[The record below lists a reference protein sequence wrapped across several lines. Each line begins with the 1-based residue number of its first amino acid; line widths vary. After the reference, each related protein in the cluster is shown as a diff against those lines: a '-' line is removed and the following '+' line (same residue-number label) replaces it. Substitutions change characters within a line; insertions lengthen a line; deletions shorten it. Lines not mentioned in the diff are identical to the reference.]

1 MTTIAFC
8 AGILAADSRVTVDSE
23 AGGTRIF
30 ICQKLY
36 RKTVKID
43 GQTEEVILAT
53 AGESAPGEL
62 FTEWF
67 GTGKDVTEM
76 RDTFVLGEAD
86 FEVLVLKHDGLF
98 EVDKY
103 CHLSR
108 ILNKFYAVGSGAKAA
123 MGAMHM
129 GASAKKAVEIACK
142 IDPYSAPPIYTMSLT
157 PAVKKNGKKKHVKL
171 AVAIAPPQTA
181 ANGFGKVAE

>member
-1 MTTIAFC
+1 MTTIAFRS
-8 AGILAADSRVTVDSE
+8 GILAADSRVTTDSE

-36 RKTVKID
+36 KKTVKINGGD
-43 GQTEEVILAT
+43 AEEVILAT

-62 FTEWF
+62 FVEWF

-86 FEVLVLKHDGLF
+86 FEVLVLRQSGLY

-103 CHLSR
+103 CHLSKV
-108 ILNKFYAVGSGAKAA
+108 LNPFYAVGSGAKAA

-129 GASAKKAVEIACK
+129 GADARKAVEIACK
-142 IDPYSAPPIYTMSLT
+142 IDPYSAPPIYTMSLI
-157 PAVKKNGKKKHVKL
+157 PVVKKPKKKMIVFSSEL
-171 AVAIAPPQTA
+171 
-181 ANGFGKVAE
+181 KVLSTPKECT

>member
-1 MTTIAFC
+1 M
-8 AGILAADSRVTVDSE
+8 DSE

-36 RKTVKID
+36 RKTVKINGD
-43 GQTEEVILAT
+43 PEEVILAT

-62 FTEWF
+62 FVEWF

-86 FEVLVLKHDGLF
+86 FEVLVLRHSGLF

-103 CHLSR
+103 CHLSKVM
-108 ILNKFYAVGSGAKAA
+108 NKFYAVGSGAKAA

-129 GASAKKAVEIACK
+129 GADARRAVEIACK

-157 PAVKKNGKKKHVKL
+157 PSSKPKKMRKASAISVMPGL
-171 AVAIAPPQTA
+171 ARGADV
-181 ANGFGKVAE
+181 ESC